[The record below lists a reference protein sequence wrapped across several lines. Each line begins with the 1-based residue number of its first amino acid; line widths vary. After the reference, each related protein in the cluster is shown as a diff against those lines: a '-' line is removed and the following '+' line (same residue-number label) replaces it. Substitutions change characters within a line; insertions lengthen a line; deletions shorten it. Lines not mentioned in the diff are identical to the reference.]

1 MYRKD
6 KEDAVRRLSS
16 GAEDISSAGGAGV
29 IFGIGTDIIE
39 IDRVAQMVAR
49 GRQYLQT
56 IFTEKEIEY
65 CESKARKV
73 EHYAVRFAAKEAALK
88 ALSCGWRDGL
98 GFSEIEVVDD
108 PQGKPQVIVSGKV
121 KDLFEQNRIKQ
132 TFVSLSHSRQNAV
145 AVIILE
151 N

>member
-1 MYRKD
+1 M
-6 KEDAVRRLSS
+6 
-16 GAEDISSAGGAGV
+16 

-39 IDRVAQMVAR
+39 LDRVAQMIAR
-49 GRQYLQT
+49 GRQYLRT

-65 CESKARKV
+65 CESKARKA

-98 GFSEIEVVDD
+98 GFADIEVLDD
-108 PQGKPQVIVSGKV
+108 PQGKPQVFVHGKV

-132 TFVSLSHSRQNAV
+132 TSISLSHSRQNAI

-151 N
+151 S